1 MVFGVAG
8 VPTNYKGKFKDL
20 FAWLKEMGLNGY
32 EIQCVYGFKMS
43 DVNKQIYL
51 SEQQN
56 GFNFSIHAPYYIN
69 LGSLSADV
77 VARSKANMK
86 DGIALAKSV
95 GVNRIIFHPG
105 GGHENT
111 EQGRKV
117 AVKQLIDAIN
127 EFTSEI
133 DMGDVR
139 LYPEIGGKTASLGS
153 LDEIIEICTKCKF
166 CYPCIDIAHLHA
178 RDVGSIVS
186 ADGEVIAVMDCDLQH
201 PPEILIE
208 MYRLY
213 QEGYEV
219 IEGVKSNR
227 GTESF
232 LHRKLAGLFYQFMTK
247 ATGIDMQNA
256 SDFKMLSK
264 KAVRSILSL
273 PERNMFFRATS
284 SWVGYKTTSVSFEV
298 QKRQA
303 GKSKWNSGSLVKYAF
318 NNIVSF
324 TTAPM
329 QFVTIGGGICLVFS
343 IILAIYSLIMKFS
356 G

>member
-86 DGIALAKSV
+86 EGVALAKSV

-178 RDVGSIVS
+178 REVGSIVS
-186 ADGEVIAVMDCDLQH
+186 AEVLKEKLLKIKNALPDKFPHIHFHAYTIEYNEKGEVKHLVHGANMSNGQVGRPNLDEFVSVLK
-201 PPEILIE
+201 ELGIE
-208 MYRLY
+208 PW
-213 QEGYEV
+213 V
-219 IEGVKSNR
+219 ISE
-227 GTESF
+227 
-232 LHRKLAGLFYQFMTK
+232 
-247 ATGIDMQNA
+247 A
-256 SDFKMLSK
+256 SDSQEIGAKYMHDL
-264 KAVRSILSL
+264 
-273 PERNMFFRATS
+273 
-284 SWVGYKTTSVSFEV
+284 Y
-298 QKRQA
+298 
-303 GKSKWNSGSLVKYAF
+303 VK
-318 NNIVSF
+318 
-324 TTAPM
+324 
-329 QFVTIGGGICLVFS
+329 
-343 IILAIYSLIMKFS
+343 
-356 G
+356 